1 MVIHNCLGAKN
12 HYAATIIG
20 DCLSNQNAKEF
31 YKMLGLE
38 DESELDSQPPAKK
51 KKVCKTSLKSC
62 YKLMVSRIMM
72 PRQKVPIQR
81 RIILERKIP

>member
-1 MVIHNCLGAKN
+1 MVYHNCLGAKN

-51 KKVCKTSLKSC
+51 KKVCKTSLKSY
-62 YKLMVSRIMM
+62 YKLMVSRIMT
-72 PRQKVPIQR
+72 PRQKVQIQR
-81 RIILERKIP
+81 KITLVKKTP